1 MAVIKSLA
9 AGAVTSLVIANL
21 VHEDGGT
28 GAQMLGSTEV
38 TVLDHRVAW
47 SWTVFAIATVAVWL
61 LFKAVG
67 GSR

>member
-38 TVLDHRVAW
+38 TVLDHRVACP
-47 SWTVFAIATVAVWL
+47 
-61 LFKAVG
+61 G
-67 GSR
+67 RCSRSRRWPSGCSSRR